1 MKLCCPFQVSLFI
14 KLIMKIKREKIF
26 IHIFSAPPTNIRH
39 KMYASALNVFKFV
52 FINLFFIFEVPYLQ
66 YLIFCIIFH
75 HPVSR
80 KCFSSRR
87 FYSENLVP
95 GCPVMS
101 LQLRGAEHSCL
112 ERTGLVLGFKPQCF
126 AVNERGRV
134 SSPHCVTF
142 SSPTSLSGRLR
153 SPSTGVS
160 GPRRG

>member
-75 HPVSR
+75 HPSVGSV
-80 KCFSSRR
+80 F
-87 FYSENLVP
+87 
-95 GCPVMS
+95 PVDVFILKTSFPDVLSMS

-153 SPSTGVS
+153 SPSAGVS